1 MSSLSG
7 EVPILSL
14 VVSLL
19 HLFPTKKPNKNVIT
33 SNINRAKL
41 LEIEATTITV
51 EDGPPLG
58 TAVVT
63 SSVGVGTGIYSL
75 LMKGEGEGVMERD
88 CEDSEGEC
96 DLLLLL
102 EICAGMTCKSILS
115 LRVVAITVT
124 LHV

>member
-1 MSSLSG
+1 MSREETLVLLSSVAFSLHSF
-7 EVPILSL
+7 LTM
-14 VVSLL
+14 
-19 HLFPTKKPNKNVIT
+19 HPNDSIIA
-33 SNINRAKL
+33 SNTNRARPLK
-41 LEIEATTITV
+41 IEATA
-51 EDGPPLG
+51 
-58 TAVVT
+58 TALDEGVA
-63 SSVGVGTGIYSL
+63 SILFVGVGTGILSL